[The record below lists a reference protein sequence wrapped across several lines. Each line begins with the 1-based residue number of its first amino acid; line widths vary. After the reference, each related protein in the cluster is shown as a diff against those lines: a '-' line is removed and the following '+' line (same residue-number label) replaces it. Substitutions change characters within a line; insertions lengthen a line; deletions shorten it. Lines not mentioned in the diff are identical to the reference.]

1 MSSTT
6 LTISLNL
13 TDLFYYAQIIIT
25 ALIPVVLITGG
36 FGLGFFILKVLG
48 NALRNLG

>member
-1 MSSTT
+1 MSSPS
-6 LTISLNL
+6 LSISL
-13 TDLFYYAQIIIT
+13 DVSELFYYAQIVIT

-36 FGLGFFILKVLG
+36 FGLGFFILKILG